1 MDDVP
6 DGLDDGL
13 ARLDEAL
20 TVHAALDR
28 LSPECHEILDRFFCR
43 DESYRTIGAELE
55 LPSGTI
61 ASRIARCLARL
72 RDVIDPA
79 RPRREETRVQR
90 VGWTGGTA
98 MTTPEERIAE
108 LLRALPAPP
117 AGWAE
122 AAKELPAVRRELDT
136 ILERIERDERL
147 RERAVADLE
156 AMLRAE
162 GVEPTPVVV
171 AHLRRRLEP

>member
-1 MDDVP
+1 
-6 DGLDDGL
+6 
-13 ARLDEAL
+13 
-20 TVHAALDR
+20 
-28 LSPECHEILDRFFCR
+28 
-43 DESYRTIGAELE
+43 
-55 LPSGTI
+55 
-61 ASRIARCLARL
+61 
-72 RDVIDPA
+72 
-79 RPRREETRVQR
+79 
-90 VGWTGGTA
+90 

-117 AGWAE
+117 VGWAE

-171 AHLRRRLEP
+171 AHLRRRLET